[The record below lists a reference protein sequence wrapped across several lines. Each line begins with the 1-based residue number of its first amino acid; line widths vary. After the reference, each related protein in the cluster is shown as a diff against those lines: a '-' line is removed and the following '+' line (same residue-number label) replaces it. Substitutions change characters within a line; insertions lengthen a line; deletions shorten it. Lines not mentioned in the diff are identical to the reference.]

1 MIKMGES
8 NLKEKVLEELVKRS
22 IEARFDYIEF
32 DRNY

>member
-1 MIKMGES
+1 MNES
-8 NLKEKVLEELVKRS
+8 KIKEKVLEELKKRS